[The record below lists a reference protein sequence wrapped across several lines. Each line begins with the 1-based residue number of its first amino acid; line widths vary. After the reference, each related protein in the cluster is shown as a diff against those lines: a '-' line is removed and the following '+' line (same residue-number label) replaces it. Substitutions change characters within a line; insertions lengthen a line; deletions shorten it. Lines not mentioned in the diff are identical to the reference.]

1 MYPVPS
7 VIGTRPVNR
16 GVYPLLFGLYIFL
29 TLNSSV
35 HAQNPAI
42 TIKVDA
48 NANKKAISPFI
59 YGLAFPTNAQTTD
72 LNCPLNR
79 SGGNTTTRYNWKLNA
94 DNKGQDWFFESLAYP
109 SAIAG
114 EGADTFIGNNKQL
127 GAASMITIPL
137 IEWVARLGAN
147 RGKLSSFSIA
157 KYGAQ
162 QNSDSQWFPDAGN
175 GVKTNGSFV
184 TGNNPKDA
192 NTASNSTFQQN
203 WVKHIVQKWGA
214 ANSGGVRYYM
224 MDNES
229 SIWFS
234 THRDVRPIGLKMDE
248 MRDKIIDYAGKIKA
262 VDSTALIVGPE
273 EWGWSGYLL
282 SGFDQQYGNLHGWAN
297 LPDKT
302 AHGNQ
307 DYMPYLLSELHKNE
321 VSSGQRLLDV
331 FSLHF
336 YPQGGEFSNDTSN
349 TMKLRRNRSTR
360 SLWDANYV
368 DETWIGTQVQLIP
381 RMKQWVASSYPGLQ
395 TAITEYNWGAEGSI
409 NGATAQADIL
419 GIFGREGLDMAT
431 RWMTPDASTPTYKAM
446 KMFRNYDGFKSGFG
460 DTSVQ
465 AIVPNPDNVSAFAAI
480 RTVDGALTVMVISK
494 YLSGNTKTT
503 LSLANFAH
511 NGSAQVYQ
519 LTAANT
525 ILHLSDIAV
534 VGSSLAVTVPPQSIT
549 LYVFPPAGVSNTFTS
564 SAIASPS
571 SISTGTQTTLSVKV
585 KCTAGALTNGIVD
598 VEIYDPN
605 GVLVAQE
612 FYAGQNFAVGKSIT
626 YKPVWTAS
634 GASGKYTV
642 AVGVFGANWTPN
654 YHWRTSVTTIT
665 VTSSDTSQYNFE
677 GGAQGWVSSGGMIS
691 GVATSSVQVFAG
703 AKSLAVTFNGS
714 GADAQQV
721 LVSAPAT
728 PAGKTITFHL
738 WFPSGSAISAIQPYA
753 LEGAGGGWAWT
764 GNWQSTA
771 NLTPNAWNTITVT
784 LPANAVTPLDQIG
797 VQFFTSGAWTGTCY
811 VDTVGW

>member
-7 VIGTRPVNR
+7 VIDTRPVYR
-16 GVYPLLFGLYIFL
+16 GVCSLILGLCLSF
-29 TLNSSV
+29 TLNSPA

-42 TIKVDA
+42 TVKVDA
-48 NANKKAISPFI
+48 KANQKPISPLI
-59 YGLAFPTNAQTTD
+59 YGLAFPTNAQITD

-94 DNKGQDWFFESLAYP
+94 DNKGSDWYFESLGYA
-109 SAIAG
+109 SAVAG
-114 EGADTFIGNNKQL
+114 EGADTFIGNNRL
-127 GAASMITIPL
+127 SGAASMITIPL
-137 IEWVARLGAN
+137 IEWVAKLGAN
-147 RGKLSSFSIA
+147 RGRLSSFSIK

-162 QNSDSQWFPDAGN
+162 QGSDSQWFSDAGN
-175 GVKTNGSFV
+175 GVKTNGKYI
-184 TGNNPKDA
+184 TGNSPSDA
-192 NTASNSTFQQN
+192 SAASNSTMQQS

-214 ANSGGVRYYM
+214 ANKGGVRYYL

-262 VDSTALIVGPE
+262 VDPTALIVGPE

-282 SGFDQQYGNLHGWAN
+282 SGYDQQYGGLHGWAN

-321 VSSGQRLLDV
+321 VNTGQRLLDV
-331 FSLHF
+331 FSLHC
-336 YPQGGEFSNDTSN
+336 YPQGGEFGNDTSN
-349 TMKLRRNRSTR
+349 SMQLRRNRSTR
-360 SLWDANYV
+360 ALWDANYV

-381 RMKQWVASSYPGLQ
+381 RMKQWVAANYPGLQ

-431 RWMTPDASTPTYKAM
+431 RWMTPDAGTPTYKAM
-446 KMFRNYDGFKSGFG
+446 KMYRNYDGFKSGFG

-465 AIVPNPDNVSAFAAI
+465 ATVPNPDNVSVFAAT
-480 RTVDGALTVMVISK
+480 RTVDGALTIMVISK
-494 YLSGNTKTT
+494 YLSGTTKTT

-511 NGSAQVYQ
+511 NGTAQTYQ
-519 LTAANT
+519 LTSANT
-525 ILHLSDIAV
+525 IQHLSDTAV
-534 VGSSLAVTVPPQSIT
+534 TGSSLTVTVPPQSIT
-549 LYVFPPAGVSNTFTS
+549 LYVFPPAGVNNTFTS
-564 SAIASPS
+564 TATASPS
-571 SISTGTQTTLSVKV
+571 SLATGAKTTITAKV
-585 KCTAGALTNGIVD
+585 KCTAGSLNNGIVD

-605 GVLVAQE
+605 GMMVAQQ
-612 FYAGQNFAVGKSIT
+612 FYTGQSIALGKTAT
-626 YKPVWTAS
+626 YTPVWTAS
-634 GASGKYTV
+634 GAGGKYTV

-654 YHWRTSVTTIT
+654 YHWHTGATTLT
-665 VTSSDTSQYNFE
+665 LTSSDAAQYNFE
-677 GGAQGWVSSGGMIS
+677 GGTQGWLSSGGMIS
-691 GVATSSVQVFAG
+691 GVASSSVQTFAG
-703 AKSLAVTFNGS
+703 AKSLAVSFKGT
-714 GADAQQV
+714 GADTQYA
-721 LVSAPAT
+721 LVKAPAT
-728 PAGKTITFHL
+728 PAGKTITFHV
-738 WFPSGSAISAIQPYA
+738 WFPSGSAISSIQPYA
-753 LEGAGGGWAWT
+753 LQGAGGGWAWT

-771 NLTPNAWNTITVT
+771 NLTPNAWNTITIT

-797 VQFFTSGAWTGTCY
+797 VEFSTNGAWTGTCY